1 MKAHKPNGPS
11 KVLTGAAMFNK
22 RYEPFRWTITGLGIL
37 ICVYSAFRL
46 PPERIDVRFLLLTV
60 VTVLISSRIS
70 IQIPR
75 FDTNITVSDTFIF
88 LAILLYGGEAG
99 IILAAAEGLCSG
111 AHISKSKKPVTILF
125 SGATMA
131 CSTFITVWVT
141 RLAFGPNEELYR
153 HTPSLMLT
161 ALTVMALVQYIS
173 NTGLVAVVLASKT
186 NQPIWPT
193 WNKHYLWT
201 SITYIVGAAAAGMTV
216 IFVNAVGFYALMITL
231 PIISII
237 YFTYHKFLEDIKR
250 TAAQAEQAER
260 QRAEQAERH
269 VEELSTHIAEQERIS
284 RALQESKEHFRHAAF
299 HDALTGLPN
308 RALLTDHLKL
318 AIERAKRRP
327 DHLFA
332 VLFLDLDRFKNIND
346 SLGHTIG
353 DQLLIA
359 IARRVEGCL
368 RPMDTVARLGGD
380 EFAILLDGL
389 EDFDDAIHVA
399 KRVQDDLMEP
409 FNLKGHE
416 VYTTASIGIALST
429 TGYDHPDNILRDAD
443 TAMYRAK
450 DNGKARYEL
459 FDTVMHTRAVALL
472 KLENDLRR
480 AIERQ
485 EFKVYYQPIVS
496 LETDQIAGFE
506 ALVRWDHPE
515 RGLVPPDE
523 FIPLSEETGLITEI
537 GQWVLH
543 EACRQTRQWQASMQR
558 PLMLSVNLSGK
569 QFIHANLIEQIK
581 QTLRETDFDP
591 RCLRLEITESVVM
604 ENAEAAASMLLQ
616 LRDLGVHLSIDD
628 FGTGYSSLSYLHRF
642 PVTTLKIDR
651 SFIGRMGEGDENSEI
666 VRTIVTL
673 ANNLGMEVV
682 AEGVETA
689 EQLALLRKLK
699 CEYGQGYF
707 FSRPVDAEKAG
718 ALILG
723 RTPAPAQFQPDR
735 AILTTVPDVSYIN

>member
-1 MKAHKPNGPS
+1 MS
-11 KVLTGAAMFNK
+11 KQ
-22 RYEPFRWTITGLGIL
+22 RYEPYRWIIAGVGTVL
-37 ICVYSAFRL
+37 CVYSASRL
-46 PPERIDVRFLLLTV
+46 PLERIDVRFLLLTIM
-60 VTVLISSRIS
+60 TVIISSRIS
-70 IQIPR
+70 VQIPR
-75 FDTNITVSDTFIF
+75 FDTNITVADTFIF

-99 IILAAAEGLCSG
+99 ILLAAADGLCSG
-111 AHISKSKKPVTILF
+111 VRISKSKKPVTILF
-125 SGATMA
+125 GGAVMA
-131 CSTFITVWVT
+131 CSTFITVWVM

-153 HTPSLMLT
+153 QTPSLLLP
-161 ALTVMALVQYIS
+161 ALCTMAMVQYIS
-173 NTGLVAVVLASKT
+173 NTGMVAVVLASKT

-201 SITYIVGAAAAGMTV
+201 SITYIVGAAAAGVTV
-216 IFVNAVGFYALMITL
+216 LFVNTIGFYALMVTL
-231 PIISII
+231 PVISII
-237 YFTYHKFLEDIKR
+237 YFTYHKYLENIKA

-260 QRAEQAERH
+260 ERAEQAERH
-269 VEELSTHIAEQERIS
+269 IAELSKHIAEQERIS

-308 RALLTDHLKL
+308 RALLTDHLRL
-318 AIERAKRRP
+318 AIERAKRRA

-389 EDFDDAIHVA
+389 EDFNIAIHVA
-399 KRVQDDLMEP
+399 GRVQDELMQP
-409 FNLKGHE
+409 FNLNGHE

-443 TAMYRAK
+443 IAMYRAK
-450 DNGKARYEL
+450 DNGKARYEM
-459 FDTVMHTRAVALL
+459 FDTLMHTRAVALL
-472 KLENDLRR
+472 QLENDLRR

-485 EFKVYYQPIVS
+485 EFRVFYQPIIS

-506 ALVRWDHPE
+506 ALVRWEHPE
-515 RGLVPPDE
+515 RGLVAPAE

-537 GQWVLH
+537 GHWVLH
-543 EACRQTRQWQASMQR
+543 EACRQTRQWQTALQR
-558 PLMLSVNLSGK
+558 PLMVSVNLSGK
-569 QFIHANLIEQIK
+569 QFVQPNLIEQIK
-581 QTLRETDFDP
+581 HILQETDFDP
-591 RCLRLEITESVVM
+591 RWLRLEITESVVM

-651 SFIGRMGEGDENSEI
+651 SFISRMGEGDENSEI
-666 VRTIVTL
+666 VRTIMTL
-673 ANNLGMEVV
+673 ASNLGMEVV
-682 AEGVETA
+682 AEGVETE
-689 EQLALLRKLK
+689 EQLSQLRVLK
-699 CEYGQGYF
+699 CEYGQGYL
-707 FSRPVDAEKAG
+707 FSRPVNAELAG
-718 ALILG
+718 AMILG
-723 RTPAPAQFQPDR
+723 RTNGQVIPFRADRTILNALPDM
-735 AILTTVPDVSYIN
+735 TYIN

>member
-1 MKAHKPNGPS
+1 MGKQ
-11 KVLTGAAMFNK
+11 
-22 RYEPFRWTITGLGIL
+22 RYEPYRWIITGIGALVCL
-37 ICVYSAFRL
+37 YSALRL
-46 PPERIDVRFLLLTV
+46 PLERIDMRFLLLAFMTV
-60 VTVLISSRIS
+60 IVSSRIS
-70 IQIPR
+70 VQIPR

-88 LAILLYGGEAG
+88 LAILLYGGEAA
-99 IILAAAEGLCSG
+99 IFLAAAEGLCSG
-111 AHISKSKKPVTILF
+111 LRISKSKKPVTILF
-125 SGATMA
+125 SGAVMA
-131 CSTFITVWVT
+131 CSTFITVWIT
-141 RLAFGPNEELYR
+141 RFAFGPNEELYR
-153 HTPSLMLT
+153 HTPSLLLT
-161 ALTVMALVQYIS
+161 ALSVMALVQYIS
-173 NTGLVAVVLASKT
+173 NTGMVAVVLASKN
-186 NQPIWPT
+186 NQPLWPT
-193 WNKHYLWT
+193 WNKHYLWS
-201 SITYIVGAAAAGMTV
+201 SITYIVGAAAAGVTAL
-216 IFVNAVGFYALMITL
+216 FVNTIGFYAMMVTL

-237 YFTYHKFLEDIKR
+237 YFTYHKYLEDIKA

-260 QRAEQAERH
+260 ERAEQAERH
-269 VEELSTHIAEQERIS
+269 VAELSQHIAEQERIS

-308 RALLTDHLKL
+308 RALLADHLKL
-318 AIERAKRRP
+318 AIERARRRE

-389 EDFDDAIHVA
+389 EDFSHAIHVA
-399 KRVQDDLMEP
+399 ERVQDELMQP

-429 TGYDHPDNILRDAD
+429 TGYDHPENILRDAD
-443 TAMYRAK
+443 IAMYRAK

-485 EFKVYYQPIVS
+485 EFRVVYQPIIS
-496 LETDQIAGFE
+496 LQTDQLAGFE
-506 ALVRWDHPE
+506 ALVRWEHPE
-515 RGLVPPDE
+515 RGPVSPDE

-537 GQWVLH
+537 GHWVLH
-543 EACRQTRQWQASMQR
+543 EACRQMRQWQVSLQR
-558 PLMLSVNLSGK
+558 PLTLSVNLSGK
-569 QFIHANLIEQIK
+569 QFIQPNLIGQIRSI
-581 QTLRETDFDP
+581 LEETNFDP
-591 RCLRLEITESVVM
+591 RWLKLEITESVVM
-604 ENAEAAASMLLQ
+604 ENAEAATSMLLQ
-616 LRDLGVHLSIDD
+616 LRELGAHLSIDD

-682 AEGVETA
+682 AEGIETE
-689 EQLALLRKLK
+689 EQLSQLRALR
-699 CEYGQGYF
+699 CEYGQGYL
-707 FSRPVDAEKAG
+707 FSKPVDAETALMMILEKSPKALSSLKG
-718 ALILG
+718 DGTLLHAIPS
-723 RTPAPAQFQPDR
+723 TPY
-735 AILTTVPDVSYIN
+735 VN